1 MASVKTN
8 IIANYLGQVW
18 TGLLALA
25 FIPLYIQYLGMEAYG
40 LIALFAVIQSLLMLL
55 DAGMAPT
62 LNREMARFNA
72 GLHTPQSIREL
83 LRSLELICCG
93 LAVSIVVALWV
104 TSSYFASDWL
114 KAEHISTHDV
124 ANALVMMAFVVGMR
138 LIEGI
143 YRGSLYGLEQQVW
156 YNVIY
161 SILTTLRYGG
171 VLAII
176 IWISATVKAFFIW
189 QVIISLITVVLFCS
203 RVHQTLPK
211 VFSPVRFSYSALAQ
225 VKKFASGVIGIT
237 FLTMLVLQLD
247 KVMLSSLLKLNEFG
261 YYALATTAASVL
273 YMIIIPIT
281 QAIYPRI
288 VNFASTNSHSEL
300 TAIYHYISQ
309 LIVVLISPA
318 AMLLCFFS
326 GGVIYMW
333 SGNPDLVDN
342 AAPILSILAVGS
354 FLNSLSYLPYQLQ
367 IAHAL
372 TGLLFKINLLI
383 VFILV
388 SLIYI
393 VVPRY
398 GAEGAAWIWLI
409 INAVYL
415 LISVHF
421 MHRKLLVNEKWQ
433 WYFFDLLLPT
443 LGVVIV
449 MVLAQSVQ
457 PQTYQSR
464 FHWILFLIV
473 TGVIAVLTSGMM
485 AGLIRFHVY
494 SYFRRRK
501 HKTEPKI

>member
-72 GLHTPQSIREL
+72 GFHTPQSIREL

-114 KAEHISTHDV
+114 KAEHISTYDV
-124 ANALVMMAFVVGMR
+124 ANALIMMALVVGMR
-138 LIEGI
+138 LFEGI

-176 IWISATVKAFFIW
+176 IWVSATVKAFFIW

-211 VFSPVRFSYSALAQ
+211 VFSPVRFSHSALAQ
-225 VKKFASGVIGIT
+225 VKKFASGMIGIT
-237 FLTMLVLQLD
+237 FLTMVVLQLD

-300 TAIYHYISQ
+300 TAIYHHISQ
-309 LIVVLISPA
+309 LIVVVISPA
-318 AMLLCFFS
+318 AMLLCFYA
-326 GGVIYMW
+326 GGVIYIW
-333 SGNPDLVDN
+333 SGNTNLVYHSG
-342 AAPILSILAVGS
+342 PILSILAVGS
-354 FLNSLSYLPYQLQ
+354 FLNCLSYLPYQLQ
-367 IAHAL
+367 IAHGW
-372 TGLLFKINLLI
+372 TSLLFKINLLI
-383 VFILV
+383 ALILV
-388 SLIYI
+388 YLIYTI
-393 VVPRY
+393 VPLY
-398 GAEGAAWIWLI
+398 GTEGAAWIWLT
-409 INAVYL
+409 INAIYL
-415 LISVHF
+415 NLSTHF
-421 MHRKLLVNEKWQ
+421 MHKKLLPSEKWE
-433 WYFFDLLLPT
+433 WYFFDLLVPT
-443 LGVVIV
+443 LGVIV
-449 MVLAQSVQ
+449 VMFLAQFGK
-457 PQTYQSR
+457 PLTYQSR
-464 FHWILFLIV
+464 LHWLFFLIC
-473 TGVIAVLTSGMM
+473 TTLFAILTSSML
-485 AGLIRFHVY
+485 ARTVRVRILSILRLKFHGKNN
-494 SYFRRRK
+494 R
-501 HKTEPKI
+501 